1 MKKIQFTAAILM
13 LALASSCSKTE
24 EFDSPVIENEQVV
37 VYATSESSQTRTA
50 LSGEGYTD
58 VVWESGD
65 AMNFY
70 PVVLTD
76 GVISSKLPG
85 DAALQMGT
93 KLTTTGS
100 GSSAYFKASDS
111 TVDLTQATA
120 SDNSSVAATNY
131 FALTPYLDNGGTA
144 AANVKLNNAD
154 GATRGTIYF
163 RMPNAQ
169 TYYENTY
176 DPAVAFAFAKSEDIN
191 ALTFYNQFGVLRL
204 NITGADTQK
213 IKSIEVTANN
223 DAEGATRYLSGFI
236 NACTKAEFDEGKT
249 LSVSGT
255 EGTTKFQSITMSCGD
270 GVALSSEATA
280 FNIVLIP
287 FTGVTVTITYDDNGT
302 ETTIEKV
309 TNSAIARSGL
319 TNMATISLSGDVSTD
334 PDNGSTESLDKTD
347 GTWDE

>member
-1 MKKIQFTAAILM
+1 MKSIQFTAAIFM
-13 LALASSCSKTE
+13 ISLASSCSKTE
-24 EFDSPVIENEQVV
+24 EFNSPAIENEQVV

-50 LSGEGYTD
+50 LSGDNYTD

-76 GVISSKLPG
+76 GVITSKLPG

-100 GSSAYFKASDS
+100 GSSAYFAASDS
-111 TVDLTQATA
+111 TIDLTQATA
-120 SDNSSVAATNY
+120 SDNSSVDATNY
-131 FALTPYLDNGGTA
+131 FALTPYMDNEGTA
-144 AANVKLNNAD
+144 ASNIKLNNAETS
-154 GATRGTIYF
+154 TRGTIYF
-163 RMPNAQ
+163 RMPNTQ
-169 TYYENTY
+169 VYYEKTY
-176 DPAVAFAFAKSEDIN
+176 DPAVAFAFAKSDDIDL
-191 ALTFYNQFGVLRL
+191 LTFYNQFGVLRL

-213 IKSIEVTANN
+213 VKSIEVTAND
-223 DAEGATRYLSGFI
+223 DASGSSRYLAGFI
-236 NACTKAEFDEGKT
+236 NACTKDEFDAGKT
-249 LSVSGT
+249 LGVSGT
-255 EGTTKFQSITMSCGD
+255 EGTTKFQSITMSCGDD

-302 ETTIEKV
+302 EATLTKV
-309 TNSAIARSGL
+309 TNSPIARSGL
-319 TNMATISLSGDVSTD
+319 TNMAAISLSEDAGD
-334 PDNGSTESLDKTD
+334 DNGSTESLDKTD

>member
-1 MKKIQFTAAILM
+1 MKRIQFSAAILM
-13 LALASSCSKTE
+13 LALTSSCSKTE
-24 EFDSPVIENEQVV
+24 ELDSPAIENEQIV

-50 LSGEGYTD
+50 LSGEGYTN
-58 VVWESGD
+58 VVWEPGD

-76 GVISSKLPG
+76 GVITSKLPG

-120 SDNSSVAATNY
+120 SDNSSVDATNY
-131 FALTPYLDNGGTA
+131 LALTPYLDNEGTA
-144 AANVKLNNAD
+144 AANIKLNNAD
-154 GATRGTIYF
+154 TSTRGTIYF
-163 RMPNAQ
+163 RMPNTQ

-176 DPAVAFAFAKSEDIN
+176 DPSVAFAFAKSDDID

-204 NITGADTQK
+204 NITGATTQK

-223 DAEGATRYLSGFI
+223 DASGNKRYLAGFI
-236 NACTKAEFDEGKT
+236 NACTKEEFDGGKT
-249 LSVSGT
+249 LGVSGT
-255 EGTTKFQSITMSCGD
+255 EGKTKFQSITMSCGDD

-287 FTGVTVTITYDDNGT
+287 FTGVTVTITYDDDGT
-302 ETTIEKV
+302 EATLTKV
-309 TNSAIARSGL
+309 TDSPIARSGL
-319 TNMATISLSGDVSTD
+319 TNMTAISLSEGDENS
-334 PDNGSTESLDKTD
+334 GTESLTLSD
-347 GTWDE
+347 GKWN